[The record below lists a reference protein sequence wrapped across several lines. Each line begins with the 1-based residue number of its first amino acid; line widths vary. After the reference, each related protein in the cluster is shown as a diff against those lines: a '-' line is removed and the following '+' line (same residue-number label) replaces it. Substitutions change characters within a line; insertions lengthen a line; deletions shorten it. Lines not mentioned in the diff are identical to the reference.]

1 MLEMLFQESC
11 HRPIDSFGL
20 RTVGRAP
27 RAHSRP
33 GTPVRRGLYKIT
45 RLKPRATFHVGEK
58 TITERLVGRG
68 KPLEKIVATQRS
80 IVSSTTDLLSHHAT
94 RIHPTHQQIS
104 PTIDLS
110 FDSYGIRHER
120 EQRFERI
127 AAQTV
132 AF

>member
-33 GTPVRRGLYKIT
+33 GTPVRRGLS
-45 RLKPRATFHVGEK
+45 RSQDSNPRATFHVGKK
-58 TITERLVGRG
+58 TITGRLVGRG
-68 KPLEKIVATQRS
+68 KPPEKIVPTRRS
-80 IVSSTTDLLSHHAT
+80 IVSSTSDLLSHNAI
-94 RIHPTHQQIS
+94 RIHPAHQQIP

-110 FDSYGIRHER
+110 LDPYGIRHER